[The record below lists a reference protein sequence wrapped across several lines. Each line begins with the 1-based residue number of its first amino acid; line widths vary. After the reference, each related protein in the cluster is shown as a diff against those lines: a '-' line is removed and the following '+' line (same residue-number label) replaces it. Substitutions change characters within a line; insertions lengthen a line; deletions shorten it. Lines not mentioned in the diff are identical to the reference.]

1 MVFLL
6 TLALRLGKTLQE
18 ICNQLSAEE
27 LFLWQ
32 AYDRESPLS
41 DQRADVLAAITAA
54 ASFQAQ
60 GAKVT
65 ALDLLPTW
73 RAEPSEVDEQE
84 EGEEILRTYLSD
96 RADLQS

>member
-1 MVFLL
+1 MAFLL
-6 TLALRLGKTLQE
+6 TLALRLGKTVHE
-18 ICNQLSAEE
+18 ICNQISAEE

-32 AYDRESPLS
+32 AYDRESPLG
-41 DQRADVLAAITAA
+41 DQRADVLAAIGAA

-73 RAEPSEVDEQE
+73 RLEPLRADDEE
-84 EGEEILRTYLSD
+84 EGEETLRKYLSD
-96 RADLQS
+96 RADLQP

>member
-1 MVFLL
+1 MFLL
-6 TLALRLGKTLQE
+6 VLALRLGKTVQE

-32 AYDRESPLS
+32 AFDRESPLG

-60 GAKVT
+60 GAKIS
-65 ALDLLPTW
+65 ALDLLPSW
-73 RAEPSEVDEQE
+73 RAEPPEPDEQE
-84 EGEEILRTYLSD
+84 EGEALLKQYLTD
-96 RADLQS
+96 RADRQP

>member
-1 MVFLL
+1 MV
-6 TLALRLGKTLQE
+6 LALRLGKTMQE

-32 AYDRESPLS
+32 AFDRESPLG

-60 GAKVT
+60 GAKIS
-65 ALDLLPTW
+65 ALDLLPSW
-73 RAEPSEVDEQE
+73 RAEPPEPDEQE
-84 EGEEILRTYLSD
+84 EGEALLKQYLTD
-96 RADLQS
+96 RADRQP

>member
-1 MVFLL
+1 MTFLL
-6 TLALRLGKTLQE
+6 TLSLRLGKTLQE
-18 ICNQLSAEE
+18 ICNNLSAEE

-32 AYDRESPLS
+32 AYDRESPLG

-73 RAEPSEVDEQE
+73 RPEPQDAEEQA
-84 EGEEILRTYLSD
+84 EGEELLKKYLSD

>member
-1 MVFLL
+1 MV
-6 TLALRLGKTLQE
+6 LALRLGKTVQE

-32 AYDRESPLS
+32 AFDRESPLG

-60 GAKVT
+60 GAKIS
-65 ALDLLPTW
+65 ALDLLPSW
-73 RAEPSEVDEQE
+73 RAEPPEPDEQE
-84 EGEEILRTYLSD
+84 EGEALLKQYLTD
-96 RADLQS
+96 RADRQP

>member
-1 MVFLL
+1 MFLL
-6 TLALRLGKTLQE
+6 VLALRLGKTVQE

-32 AYDRESPLS
+32 AFDRESPLG

-60 GAKVT
+60 GAKIS
-65 ALDLLPTW
+65 ALDLLPSW
-73 RAEPSEVDEQE
+73 RAEPQEQEEQE
-84 EGEEILRTYLSD
+84 EGEALLKQYLTD
-96 RADLQS
+96 RADRQP

>member
-1 MVFLL
+1 MAFLM
-6 TLALRLGKTLQE
+6 TLALRLGKTLQQ

-32 AYDRESPLS
+32 AFDRESPIG
-41 DQRADVLAAITAA
+41 DQRADVLAAIGAA

-65 ALDLLPTW
+65 ALDLLPAW
-73 RAEPSEVDEQE
+73 RLEPPSVEDEEV
-84 EGEEILRTYLSD
+84 GEEVLKNYLSE
-96 RADLQS
+96 RADLQP

>member
-1 MVFLL
+1 MAFLM
-6 TLALRLGKTLQE
+6 TLALRLGKTLQQ

-32 AYDRESPLS
+32 AFDRESPIG
-41 DQRADVLAAITAA
+41 DQRADVLAAIGAA

-73 RAEPSEVDEQE
+73 RVEPLSVVGEE
-84 EGEEILRTYLSD
+84 EGEELLKNYLSE
-96 RADLQS
+96 RADLQR